1 VHANLLVEV
10 RGWTPFVGL
19 QPRYNMLERQVEHVL
34 HNPQVAAWCLRK
46 AELAEVNALLERGRS
61 QP

>member
-1 VHANLLVEV
+1 VEV

-19 QPRYNMLERQVEHVL
+19 QLRYNMLDRQVEHVL
-34 HNPQVAAWCLRK
+34 HNAQVAAWCLRQ